1 MSPRP
6 PFRFQIGTA
15 TTIGAA
21 VLAFAAITVAGLG
34 SFGAFSGLT
43 AASHAMLTAPT
54 PYEVEASL
62 SRVGITAETLAAA
75 GCSNR
80 DGTNVG
86 ADAAAH
92 LNITNWNALNDA
104 DSDVR
109 SAQADVDRLG
119 KLVRAGQADQED
131 LTVYA
136 TAKTTLTTETSARD
150 ALLDA
155 LYDAAV
161 EDLTSG
167 ETALLDTMHA
177 NSDRPVPL
185 QYTVTDRTDA
195 QWTSLR
201 NALANIKTSGMCG
214 EEPDSACTTLVTN
227 CNAETPVVTAASNLD
242 SNLAGVT
249 SALRTALGHE

>member
-6 PFRFQIGTA
+6 PHRLQLGTA

-43 AASHAMLTAPT
+43 AASHAMLAAPT

-62 SRVGITAETLAAA
+62 ARVGITATTLAAA
-75 GCSNR
+75 GCSNA
-80 DGTNVG
+80 DATNVG

-104 DSDVR
+104 DTEVR
-109 SAQADVDRLG
+109 DAAADVDRLG

-131 LTVYA
+131 LTAYSAAKSTLA
-136 TAKTTLTTETSARD
+136 TATSTRDGILDRLYNTAVADLEAGEIALIETMRD
-150 ALLDA
+150 
-155 LYDAAV
+155 
-161 EDLTSG
+161 
-167 ETALLDTMHA
+167 

-214 EEPDSACTTLVTN
+214 EDPDGHCTTLVTN

-249 SALRTALGHE
+249 SALHASLGHK